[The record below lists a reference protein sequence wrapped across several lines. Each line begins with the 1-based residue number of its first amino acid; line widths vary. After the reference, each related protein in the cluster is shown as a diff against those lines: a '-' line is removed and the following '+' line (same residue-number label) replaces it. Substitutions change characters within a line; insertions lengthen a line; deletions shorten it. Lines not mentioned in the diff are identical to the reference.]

1 MAWSGVAG
9 AAPGPKPQQADSI
22 DNAASVDIELVIA
35 VDVSYSMDLDEL
47 ADQRE
52 GYAEAIVSKEFL
64 QAMKSGPHSKIAVTY
79 FVVGIKRPEDHH
91 FLGA

>member
-1 MAWSGVAG
+1 MRWCVSIAAGIVAVAMAWSGD

-52 GYAEAIVSKEFL
+52 GYPEAIVSKEFL
-64 QAMKSGPHSKIAVTY
+64 QAMKS
-79 FVVGIKRPEDHH
+79 
-91 FLGA
+91 